1 MAELHSLIKISSTN
15 CRGLGDYAK
24 RKDVFNYLRD
34 KKFGIYCLQDTHFT
48 TALEPYVRAEWGG
61 EVYFNSFT
69 SNSRGVCILFS
80 NFIEYKVCKAKMDQN
95 GNMLILDLELEGKQL
110 TLVNIYGPNED
121 SPDFFLK
128 FKK

>member
-1 MAELHSLIKISSTN
+1 M
-15 CRGLGDYAK
+15 
-24 RKDVFNYLRD
+24 RD

-69 SNSRGVCILFS
+69 SNSRGVCIIFS
-80 NFIEYKVCKAKMDQN
+80 YFIEYKVCKVNMDQN
-95 GNMLILDLELEGKQL
+95 GNMLILDLEVEGKQL